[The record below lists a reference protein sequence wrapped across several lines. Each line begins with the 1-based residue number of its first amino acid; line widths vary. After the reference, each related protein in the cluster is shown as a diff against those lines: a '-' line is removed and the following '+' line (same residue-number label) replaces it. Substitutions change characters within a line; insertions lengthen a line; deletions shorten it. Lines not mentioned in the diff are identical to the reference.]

1 MGIDM
6 SDLVLE
12 IPGTMD
18 FAYLTLLT
26 SHLGLHQTREPWL
39 KLMQTET
46 CADVSKSNMIDQRV
60 SSKTN
65 LKSDLQANVISLDSA
80 VPKTWPG

>member
-18 FAYLTLLT
+18 FAYLTYLPSGIAPNT
-26 SHLGLHQTREPWL
+26 
-39 KLMQTET
+39 
-46 CADVSKSNMIDQRV
+46 
-60 SSKTN
+60 
-65 LKSDLQANVISLDSA
+65 
-80 VPKTWPG
+80 

>member
-18 FAYLTLLT
+18 FAYMYLTYLPSGIAPNT
-26 SHLGLHQTREPWL
+26 
-39 KLMQTET
+39 
-46 CADVSKSNMIDQRV
+46 
-60 SSKTN
+60 
-65 LKSDLQANVISLDSA
+65 
-80 VPKTWPG
+80 

>member
-18 FAYLTLLT
+18 FAYLTYLPSGIT
-26 SHLGLHQTREPWL
+26 PNT
-39 KLMQTET
+39 
-46 CADVSKSNMIDQRV
+46 
-60 SSKTN
+60 
-65 LKSDLQANVISLDSA
+65 
-80 VPKTWPG
+80 